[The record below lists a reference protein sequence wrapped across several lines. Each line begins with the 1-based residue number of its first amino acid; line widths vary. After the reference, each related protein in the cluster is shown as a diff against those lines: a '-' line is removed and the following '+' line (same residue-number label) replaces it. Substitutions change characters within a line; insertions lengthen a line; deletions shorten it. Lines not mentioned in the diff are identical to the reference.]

1 MNKSGFL
8 RKQRSKDL
16 KIKKLNNPDAYKGSF
31 LVINFVACKE
41 LKFKFYF
48 PTSIS
53 EVKGNYIQFPEH
65 VLWPYQLK
73 SQ

>member
-1 MNKSGFL
+1 MNRSGFL
-8 RKQRSKDL
+8 EEAKVKRL
-16 KIKKLNNPDAYKGSF
+16 ENKKLNNPDAYKGSF

-53 EVKGNYIQFPEH
+53 EVKGNYIQFSEH